1 VPIQFLEQFGAHLA
15 KSAFYVRSSS
25 RSFGW
30 VKIFSVG
37 PCSIN
42 QIEKGDTVG
51 ESSCLAERVGDTC
64 DGRNKD
70 YVHRSR

>member
-1 VPIQFLEQFGAHLA
+1 MV
-15 KSAFYVRSSS
+15 
-25 RSFGW
+25 
-30 VKIFSVG
+30 SVG
-37 PCSIN
+37 RCYIN

-70 YVHRSR
+70 HVHRPR

>member
-1 VPIQFLEQFGAHLA
+1 VPIQFLEQLGARLA
-15 KSAFYVRSSS
+15 KSVFYVRSSS

-30 VKIFSVG
+30 VKMVSVG
-37 PCSIN
+37 QCYIN

-51 ESSCLAERVGDTC
+51 ESSCLAERVGDPG
-64 DGRNKD
+64 DDRNKD

>member
-1 VPIQFLEQFGAHLA
+1 MPIQYLEQFGAHLA

-42 QIEKGDTVG
+42 QIEKGDIVG
-51 ESSCLAERVGDTC
+51 KSICLLAIVTFSDVINGLA
-64 DGRNKD
+64 
-70 YVHRSR
+70 